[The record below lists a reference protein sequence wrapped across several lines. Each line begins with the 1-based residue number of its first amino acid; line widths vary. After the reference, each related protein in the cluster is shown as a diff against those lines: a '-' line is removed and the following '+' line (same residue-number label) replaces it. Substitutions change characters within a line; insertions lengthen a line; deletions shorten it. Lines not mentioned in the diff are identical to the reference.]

1 MYGCGLC
8 TVEHRDF
15 DFFQSPRVY
24 GCVNSLLWCVKILKF
39 QSSPAMRHCGD
50 CDLVCTNFEIF
61 QFSGLGALRCVCK
74 HVENFK
80 VPCVWVDL
88 ILKRLIIFG
97 KSPIEIF
104 YLYQRDFFKQKL
116 IALHIVEMTAP

>member
-1 MYGCGLC
+1 MCKFSVVVC
-8 TVEHRDF
+8 KDF
-15 DFFQSPRVY
+15 EISKL
-24 GCVNSLLWCVKILKF
+24 S
-39 QSSPAMRHCGD
+39 AMRHCGD

-80 VPCVWVDL
+80 VPCVWVYL

-97 KSPIEIF
+97 KSPLDIF
-104 YLYQRDFFKQKL
+104 YLYQRYFFKAKTHC
-116 IALHIVEMTAP
+116 IAYSGNDSAVVP